1 MFDSLFWAFI
11 ALAALL
17 TISPGADTVL
27 TLRNT
32 LSGGTRAGFYTTAG
46 ICSGFVFQ
54 PLLATLGVAALFVK
68 LPLAF
73 AVVKMAGAIYLI
85 FLGIR
90 SLSEAI
96 RLWRARNRQE
106 EIAPGE
112 RQRGSGWKH
121 Y

>member
-1 MFDSLFWAFI
+1 MVQSIMFDSLFWAFL

-17 TISPGADTVL
+17 TVTPGADTVL

-32 LSGGTRAGFYTTAG
+32 LTGGTRAGLWTMAG

-73 AVVKMAGAIYLI
+73 AAVKMAGAFYLVY
-85 FLGIR
+85 LGGQ
-90 SLSEAI
+90 SLREAF
-96 RLWRARNRQE
+96 RAWHKRN
-106 EIAPGE
+106 AAD
-112 RQRGSGWKH
+112 
-121 Y
+121 